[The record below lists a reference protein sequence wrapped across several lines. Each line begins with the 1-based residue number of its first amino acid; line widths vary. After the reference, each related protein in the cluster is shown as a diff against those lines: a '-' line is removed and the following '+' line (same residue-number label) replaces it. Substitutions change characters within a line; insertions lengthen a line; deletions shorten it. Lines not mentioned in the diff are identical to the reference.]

1 MNDYTRILLRNVCDG
16 DLSRAQKAA
25 LVLMWIPKRM

>member
-16 DLSRAQKAA
+16 DLSRVQYPAWAIAKQAD
-25 LVLMWIPKRM
+25 V